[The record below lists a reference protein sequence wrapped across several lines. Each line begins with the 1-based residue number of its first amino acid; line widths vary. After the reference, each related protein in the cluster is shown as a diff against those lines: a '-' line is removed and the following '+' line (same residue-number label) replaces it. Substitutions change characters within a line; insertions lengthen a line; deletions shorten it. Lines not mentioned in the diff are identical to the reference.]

1 MIYLVCFVFDLV
13 GGDAKS
19 TDGVCEEVKDD
30 SELSTKSCENSMVF
44 SSLPLAIKWLRDSV
58 KQNQSIHFQV
68 IPYLV
73 GEYCIFDVILPV
85 DTFFLIWK
93 YGQS

>member
-1 MIYLVCFVFDLV
+1 MRHLDYLVCFVIDLV

-19 TDGVCEEVKDD
+19 TDGICEVKDD

-58 KQNQSIHFQV
+58 KQNQSIRFQV

-85 DTFFLIWK
+85 DTFFLI
-93 YGQS
+93 